1 MKQDIQHYFSTIHKI
16 IREIISDSSDVAKK
30 QITHLAEQLKF
41 DGYEKESKMLHNIL
55 ATHEKRD
62 KLTPIKIHCSSLG
75 FYGEELTKAVS
86 LPVNKENGTQ
96 LVDVTFVNDLPDTS
110 PVFSEAIIKAISSIL
125 TEWANADKLINKGL
139 DPVRSCL
146 IYGAPGTGKTQL
158 ALWMAKQL
166 GLPVV
171 TARLDGLMSSYLGT
185 TSKNI
190 GNLFDFANRY
200 KCLLLLDEFDA
211 IAKFRADNQE
221 IGEIKRVVNT
231 LLQNM
236 DTRKQN
242 GFTIG
247 ITNHPKLLDPAVWR
261 RFDIQIEIPNPNRE
275 VLQQIIK
282 NKLKPIQLKS
292 SQIKFLSWLID
303 NGTGADA
310 EVLTRWV
317 KKAKIVIDNSF
328 DLIFYN
334 LIQEFIFLNAG
345 RVNRQNADIVM
356 QDDRSVLKEKL
367 SQSSYKFTG
376 IEISEILNVD
386 KSTVSRIKTK
396 NNKQQ

>member
-16 IREIISDSSDVAKK
+16 VREIISDSSDIAKK
-30 QITHLAEQLKF
+30 QIAHLAEQLKI
-41 DGYEKESKMLHNIL
+41 DGYEKESKMLQNIL
-55 ATHEKRD
+55 AAQKKED
-62 KLTPIKIHCSSLG
+62 KLIPIKILSSSLG
-75 FYGEELTKAVS
+75 FCGEELTKAVS
-86 LPVNKENGTQ
+86 LPVNKENGAQ
-96 LVDVTFVNDLPDTS
+96 LVDVTFANELPDTS
-110 PVFSEAIIKAISSIL
+110 PIFSEAIIKAISSIL
-125 TEWANADKLINKGL
+125 TEWANADKLIDKGL

-282 NKLKPIQLKS
+282 NKLKPIRLKS

-310 EVLTRWV
+310 EVLTRWI
-317 KKAKIVIDNSF
+317 KKAKIVIADSF

-356 QDDRSVLKEKL
+356 QDDRGLLKEKL
-367 SQSSYKFTG
+367 SQSPYKFTG

-386 KSTVSRIKTK
+386 KSTVSRIKTQ
-396 NNKQQ
+396 NNK

>member
-1 MKQDIQHYFSTIHKI
+1 MKQDIQRYFSTIHKI
-16 IREIISDSSDVAKK
+16 VREIISDSSDIAKK
-30 QITHLAEQLKF
+30 QIAYLAEQLKI
-41 DGYEKESKMLHNIL
+41 DGYEKESKMLQNIL
-55 ATHEKRD
+55 AAQKKED
-62 KLTPIKIHCSSLG
+62 KLIPIKILSSSLG
-75 FYGEELTKAVS
+75 FCGEELTKAVS
-86 LPVNKENGTQ
+86 LPVNKENGAQ
-96 LVDVTFVNDLPDTS
+96 LVDVTFANELPDTS
-110 PVFSEAIIKAISSIL
+110 PIFSEAIIKAISSIL
-125 TEWANADKLINKGL
+125 TEWANADKLIDKGL

-282 NKLKPIQLKS
+282 NKLKPIRLKS

-310 EVLTRWV
+310 EVLTRWI
-317 KKAKIVIDNSF
+317 KKAKIVIADSF

-356 QDDRSVLKEKL
+356 QDDRGLLKEKL
-367 SQSSYKFTG
+367 SQSPYKFTG

-386 KSTVSRIKTK
+386 KSTVSRIKTQ
-396 NNKQQ
+396 NNK

>member
-16 IREIISDSSDVAKK
+16 VREIISDSSDIAKK
-30 QITHLAEQLKF
+30 QIAYLAEQLKI
-41 DGYEKESKMLHNIL
+41 DGYEKESKMLQNIL
-55 ATHEKRD
+55 AAQKKED
-62 KLTPIKIHCSSLG
+62 KLIPIKILSSSLG
-75 FYGEELTKAVS
+75 FCGEELTKAVS
-86 LPVNKENGTQ
+86 LPVNKENGAQ
-96 LVDVTFVNDLPDTS
+96 LVDVTFANELPDTS
-110 PVFSEAIIKAISSIL
+110 PIFSEAIIKAISSIL
-125 TEWANADKLINKGL
+125 TEWANADKLIDKGL

-282 NKLKPIQLKS
+282 NKLKPIRLKS

-310 EVLTRWV
+310 EVLTRWI
-317 KKAKIVIDNSF
+317 KKAKIVIADSF

-356 QDDRSVLKEKL
+356 QDDRGLLKEKL
-367 SQSSYKFTG
+367 SQSPYKFTG

-386 KSTVSRIKTK
+386 KSTVSRIKTQ
-396 NNKQQ
+396 NNK

>member
-1 MKQDIQHYFSTIHKI
+1 M
-16 IREIISDSSDVAKK
+16 
-30 QITHLAEQLKF
+30 
-41 DGYEKESKMLHNIL
+41 
-55 ATHEKRD
+55 
-62 KLTPIKIHCSSLG
+62 G
-75 FYGEELTKAVS
+75 FCGEELTKAVS
-86 LPVNKENGTQ
+86 LPVNKENGAQ
-96 LVDVTFVNDLPDTS
+96 LVNVTFVNELPDTS
-110 PVFSEAIIKAISSIL
+110 PIFSEAIIKAISSIL
-125 TEWANADKLINKGL
+125 TEWANADKLIDKGL

-282 NKLKPIQLKS
+282 NKLKPIRLKS

-310 EVLTRWV
+310 EVLTRWI
-317 KKAKIVIDNSF
+317 KKAKIVIADSF

-356 QDDRSVLKEKL
+356 QDDRGLLKEKL
-367 SQSSYKFTG
+367 SQSPYKFTG

-386 KSTVSRIKTK
+386 KSTVSRIKTQ
-396 NNKQQ
+396 NNK

>member
-16 IREIISDSSDVAKK
+16 IREIISDSSDIAKK
-30 QITHLAEQLKF
+30 QIAHLAEQLKI
-41 DGYEKESKMLHNIL
+41 DGYEKESKMLQNIL
-55 ATHEKRD
+55 AAQKKED
-62 KLTPIKIHCSSLG
+62 KLIPIKILSSSLG
-75 FYGEELTKAVS
+75 FCGEELTKAVS
-86 LPVNKENGTQ
+86 LPVNKENGAQ
-96 LVDVTFVNDLPDTS
+96 LVNVTFVNELPDTS
-110 PVFSEAIIKAISSIL
+110 PIFSEAIIKAISSIL
-125 TEWANADKLINKGL
+125 TEWANADKLIDKGL

-282 NKLKPIQLKS
+282 NKLKPIRLKS

-310 EVLTRWV
+310 EVLTRWI
-317 KKAKIVIDNSF
+317 KKAKIVIADSF

-356 QDDRSVLKEKL
+356 QDDRGLLKEKL
-367 SQSSYKFTG
+367 SQSPYKFTG

-386 KSTVSRIKTK
+386 KSTVSRIKTQ
-396 NNKQQ
+396 NNK

>member
-1 MKQDIQHYFSTIHKI
+1 MKQDIQRYFSTIHKI
-16 IREIISDSSDVAKK
+16 VREIISDSSDIAKK
-30 QITHLAEQLKF
+30 QIAYLAEQLKI
-41 DGYEKESKMLHNIL
+41 DGYEKESKMLQNIL
-55 ATHEKRD
+55 ATQKKED
-62 KLTPIKIHCSSLG
+62 KLIPIKILSSSLG
-75 FYGEELTKAVS
+75 FCGEELTKAVS
-86 LPVNKENGTQ
+86 LPVNKENGAQ
-96 LVDVTFVNDLPDTS
+96 LVDVTFANELPDTS
-110 PVFSEAIIKAISSIL
+110 PIFSEAIIKAISSIL
-125 TEWANADKLINKGL
+125 TEWANADKLIDKGL

-282 NKLKPIQLKS
+282 NKLKPIRLKS

-310 EVLTRWV
+310 EVLTRWI
-317 KKAKIVIDNSF
+317 KKAKIVIADSF

-356 QDDRSVLKEKL
+356 QDDRGLLKEKL
-367 SQSSYKFTG
+367 SQSPYKFTG

-386 KSTVSRIKTK
+386 KSTVSRIKTQ
-396 NNKQQ
+396 NNK

>member
-16 IREIISDSSDVAKK
+16 IREIISDSSDIAKK
-30 QITHLAEQLKF
+30 QIAYLAEQLKI
-41 DGYEKESKMLHNIL
+41 DGYEKESKMLQNIL
-55 ATHEKRD
+55 AAQKKED
-62 KLTPIKIHCSSLG
+62 KLIPIKILSSSLG
-75 FYGEELTKAVS
+75 FCGEELTKAVS
-86 LPVNKENGTQ
+86 LPVNKENGAQ
-96 LVDVTFVNDLPDTS
+96 LVDVTFANELPDTS
-110 PVFSEAIIKAISSIL
+110 PIFSEAIIKAISSIL
-125 TEWANADKLINKGL
+125 TEWANADKLIDKGL

-282 NKLKPIQLKS
+282 NKLKPIRLKS

-310 EVLTRWV
+310 EVLTRWI
-317 KKAKIVIDNSF
+317 KKAKIVIADSF

-356 QDDRSVLKEKL
+356 QDDRGLLKEKL
-367 SQSSYKFTG
+367 SQSPYKFTG

-386 KSTVSRIKTK
+386 KSTVSRIKTQ
-396 NNKQQ
+396 NNK

>member
-1 MKQDIQHYFSTIHKI
+1 MKQAIQHYFSTIHKI
-16 IREIISDSSDVAKK
+16 VREIISDSSDIAKK
-30 QITHLAEQLKF
+30 QIAYLAEQLKI
-41 DGYEKESKMLHNIL
+41 DGYEKESKMLQNIL
-55 ATHEKRD
+55 AAQKKED
-62 KLTPIKIHCSSLG
+62 KLIPIKILNSSLG
-75 FYGEELTKAVS
+75 FCGEELTKAVS
-86 LPVNKENGTQ
+86 LPVNKENGAQ
-96 LVDVTFVNDLPDTS
+96 LVDVTFANELPDTS
-110 PVFSEAIIKAISSIL
+110 PIFSEAIIKAISSIL
-125 TEWANADKLINKGL
+125 TEWANADKLIDKGL

-282 NKLKPIQLKS
+282 NKLKPIRLKS

-310 EVLTRWV
+310 EVLTRWI
-317 KKAKIVIDNSF
+317 KKAKIVIADSF

-356 QDDRSVLKEKL
+356 QDDRGLLKEKL
-367 SQSSYKFTG
+367 SQSPYKFTG

-386 KSTVSRIKTK
+386 KSTVSRIKTQ
-396 NNKQQ
+396 NNK

>member
-1 MKQDIQHYFSTIHKI
+1 MKQDIQYYFSTIHKI

>member
-16 IREIISDSSDVAKK
+16 VREIISDSSDIAKK
-30 QITHLAEQLKF
+30 QIAYLAEQLKI
-41 DGYEKESKMLHNIL
+41 DGYEKESKMLQNIL
-55 ATHEKRD
+55 AAQKKED
-62 KLTPIKIHCSSLG
+62 KLIPIKILSSSLG
-75 FYGEELTKAVS
+75 FCGEELTKAVS
-86 LPVNKENGTQ
+86 LPINKENGAQ
-96 LVDVTFVNDLPDTS
+96 LVDVTFANELPDTS
-110 PVFSEAIIKAISSIL
+110 PIFSEAIIKAISSIL
-125 TEWANADKLINKGL
+125 TEWANADKLIDKGL

-282 NKLKPIQLKS
+282 NKLKPIRLKS

-310 EVLTRWV
+310 EVLTRWI
-317 KKAKIVIDNSF
+317 KKAKIVIADSF

-356 QDDRSVLKEKL
+356 QDDRGLLKEKL
-367 SQSSYKFTG
+367 SQSPYKFTG

-386 KSTVSRIKTK
+386 KSTVSRIKTQ
-396 NNKQQ
+396 NNK